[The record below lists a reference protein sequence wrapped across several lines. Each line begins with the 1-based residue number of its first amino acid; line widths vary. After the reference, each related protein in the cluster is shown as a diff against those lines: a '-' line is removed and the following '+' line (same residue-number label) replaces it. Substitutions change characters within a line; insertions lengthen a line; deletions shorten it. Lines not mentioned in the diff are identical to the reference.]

1 MKPSETWNLYFTVKV
16 DERNRIQI
24 PKDVAERAE
33 LKDGDLAS
41 FVLTQ
46 IVRKEENKQ

>member
-1 MKPSETWNLYFTVKV
+1 MKPSETWNLSFTVTV

-24 PKDVAERAE
+24 PKDIAKRAE
-33 LKDGDLAS
+33 LKKGDLVS

-46 IVRKEENKQ
+46 ITRKET